1 MTSKQSVKNG
11 QEVNETEFVFDVEE
25 MREQLGI
32 NELEMKLDIMN
43 ELLGE
48 WLLYINMV
56 DERLQRLDAEPVI
69 TAKHKLNIGS
79 DGRMELERHRPA
91 LPDNLLARGNAPT
104 SPKLVER
111 G

>member
-1 MTSKQSVKNG
+1 MASKQKTKNG
-11 QEVNETEFVFDVEE
+11 QEEKDVEFVFDIAEL
-25 MREQLGI
+25 REQLGI
-32 NELEMKLDIMN
+32 NELERKLDIQN

-48 WLLYINMV
+48 WLLYVNMI

-69 TAKHKLNIGS
+69 TAKHKMNVGP
-79 DGRMELERHRPA
+79 DVRMDLERHRPA

-104 SPKLVER
+104 SPKLVEQ